1 MTTATRKT
9 KIPQDDAE
17 YFADVI
23 GRLLG
28 ETIPPSKHSLEG
40 LIEVIRDSGHQFV
53 AALQRPK
60 GLEPFELNQ
69 LGTFVMDHFGHICAT
84 GEYNKTLAVQLQ
96 AAAWPL
102 IHTL

>member
-28 ETIPPSKHSLEG
+28 ETIPPNQHSLE
-40 LIEVIRDSGHQFV
+40 
-53 AALQRPK
+53 